1 MLSTKGTSSRRPSMG
16 ASEYGPPL
24 QGCGEL
30 GKRLQGAPRGRRAL
44 GLPQSHLCAASGLGR
59 LPGPFQAGPPFTL
72 QGPPGSVLGQHL
84 SPLLPSSLYAPALLP
99 SCLPNP
105 STSQLGFPGPAALR
119 PGSSSPFPHSLS
131 LSLSA
136 RSGLAPICLLSG
148 REGWKCRDF
157 RLSQAPCVPFTS

>member
-1 MLSTKGTSSRRPSMG
+1 MG

-59 LPGPFQAGPPFTL
+59 LPGPFQAGPHFTL

-84 SPLLPSSLYAPALLP
+84 SPLLPSSLYSPALLP

-105 STSQLGFPGPAALR
+105 STSQLGFPGPAALPR
-119 PGSSSPFPHSLS
+119 EAPLLFLTHSLS
-131 LSLSA
+131 LSQLWT
-136 RSGLAPICLLSG
+136 GPHLPLE
-148 REGWKCRDF
+148 REGGVEVQRF
-157 RLSQAPCVPFTS
+157 